1 MNRRR
6 AIGFGA
12 LIVAI
17 AVLVILRGTAA
28 GDSPEHS
35 SASDGSN
42 GTSALRYY
50 AQALGHATGSVEG
63 DFTLPSSPS
72 LLFVFSPSDTQGYSL
87 SEAQKL
93 YAWVSSGNVVVYAA
107 ENGDPVLD
115 TQFGLQRSRGTV
127 DADAHAAAP
136 ILGGVGSMS
145 GASKV
150 RSFAASSTQV
160 PLLRNGKGDVLALTT
175 TIGSGKLIASS
186 DPLVLCNS
194 YLKLADNGRFAA
206 DVIAMAPNGG
216 PVLFD
221 EFHHGQ
227 VSGAAPPVV
236 AWVVTAWGAGLVL
249 TVIVLFTGLAL
260 RGRAFG
266 PPISLRPR
274 ADRSSAEY
282 ASAVGSLLHRTGA
295 RRVTLETLL
304 SATRRS
310 VAERVG
316 LGTDTPSGQLL
327 ETIAQRSP
335 VAAVELS
342 RAEAELPVAITSEA
356 AVLDM
361 ARRLHD
367 LAYPMSTNENQKEST

>member
-12 LIVAI
+12 LIAAI
-17 AVLVILRGTAA
+17 AVVVILRGTSVA
-28 GDSPEHS
+28 DSPDHS

-50 AQALGHATGSVEG
+50 AQALGHTTGTVEG
-63 DFTLPSSPS
+63 DFTLPSSPA
-72 LLFVFSPSDTQGYSL
+72 LLFVFTPSNTQGFSL
-87 SEAQKL
+87 AEAQQL
-93 YAWVSSGNVVVYAA
+93 NAWISSGNVVVYGA
-107 ENGDPVLD
+107 EDGDPVLD
-115 TQFGLQRSRGTV
+115 PQFGLQRSRGTV
-127 DADAHAAAP
+127 AADGHAAAP
-136 ILGGVGSMS
+136 ILGGVGSLS
-145 GASKV
+145 GASKA
-150 RSFAASSTQV
+150 RSFAASPTQV
-160 PLLRNGKGDVLALTT
+160 PLVRNSKGEVLALTVA
-175 TIGSGKLIASS
+175 IGSGKLIASS

-194 YLKLADNGRFAA
+194 YLKLGDNGRFAA
-206 DVIAMAPNGG
+206 DLIAMAPSGG

-227 VSGAAPPVV
+227 VSAAAPSAV
-236 AWVVTAWGAGLVL
+236 AWVATPWGAALAL
-249 TVIVLFTGLAL
+249 TVIVLFAGLAL

-266 PPISLRPR
+266 PLIPLRAR

-282 ASAVGSLLHRTGA
+282 ATAVGSLLHRTGA

-304 SATRRS
+304 SATRRT

-316 LGTDTPSGQLL
+316 LGSDTPSSQLV

-335 VAAVELS
+335 HAAAELN
-342 RAEAELPVAITSEA
+342 RAEAELPAAVTSEA

-367 LAYPMSTNENQKEST
+367 LAYPMSTNEKQKESA

>member
-17 AVLVILRGTAA
+17 SVVVILRGASVA
-28 GDSPEHS
+28 DSPEHS
-35 SASDGSN
+35 SASDSGN

-50 AQALGHATGSVEG
+50 AQALGHNTGTVEG
-63 DFTLPSSPS
+63 DFTLPSSPA
-72 LLFVFSPSDTQGYSL
+72 LLFVFTPSDTQGFSI
-87 SEAQKL
+87 SDAQQL
-93 YAWVSSGNVVVYAA
+93 NAWISSGNVVVYAA
-107 ENGDPVLD
+107 EDGDPVLD
-115 TQFGLQRSRGTV
+115 AQFGLHRSRGTV
-127 DADAHAAAP
+127 DADGHAAAP
-136 ILGGVGSMS
+136 ILGGVGSLS
-145 GASKV
+145 GASRA
-150 RSFAASSTQV
+150 RSFATSPTQV
-160 PLLRNGKGDVLALTT
+160 PLVRNAKGDVLALTA

-206 DVIAMAPNGG
+206 DLIAMAPNGG
-216 PVLFD
+216 PVRFD

-227 VSGAAPPVV
+227 VNGAAPPAV
-236 AWVVTAWGAGLVL
+236 AWVSTPWGAALALTVLVL
-249 TVIVLFTGLAL
+249 FAGLAL

-266 PPISLRPR
+266 PPIPLRAR

-282 ASAVGSLLHRTGA
+282 ATAVGSLLHRTGA

-316 LGTDTPSGQLL
+316 LGSDTPSGQLL

-335 VAAVELS
+335 HAAAELS
-342 RAEAELPVAITSEA
+342 RAQAELPAALTSEA

-367 LAYPMSTNENQKEST
+367 LAYPMSTNEKQKEST